1 MQNSHWDTL
10 RECWAELRHSETCVF
25 GGEPLPQDLQPRH
38 TQALEALV
46 AGGELATSVAGKVKL
61 AFEQMLAHKEGL
73 MSMCYIAF
81 PAEYFSRQDLM
92 GQVAV
97 LEEMAGKSNIDLT
110 TVTQMREALERDIA
124 WLAALQAGETPGN
137 VSDLEVDTSSAEA
150 ARVLV
155 ELLLKDGGI
164 A

>member
-1 MQNSHWDTL
+1 MQNSYCNTL
-10 RECWAELRHSETCVF
+10 RECWAELRRSEANVI

-46 AGGELATSVAGKVKL
+46 AGGELAISVAGKVKV

-81 PAEYFSRQDLM
+81 PVEYMPRLDLM
-92 GQVAV
+92 GQIAA
-97 LEEMAGKSNIDLT
+97 LEEMAGKSDIDPAA
-110 TVTQMREALERDIA
+110 VARVRASLERDIA
-124 WLAALQAGETPGN
+124 WLAQFRAGETPGS
-137 VSDLEVDTSSAEA
+137 VSDLEADTTSVEA

-155 ELLLKDGGI
+155 ELLLKGEGI
-164 A
+164 V